1 MCCVLSQG
9 SNGVTMR
16 QAVIP
21 HHLIHSAPHLVFR
34 HSGCITDRGR
44 TIEESTGRFA
54 EWTVALLLQLS
65 LRDAG
70 PGAIRT
76 IVETGF
82 DVLEE

>member
-1 MCCVLSQG
+1 MDC
-9 SNGVTMR
+9 
-16 QAVIP
+16 
-21 HHLIHSAPHLVFR
+21 
-34 HSGCITDRGR
+34 GR

-70 PGAIRT
+70 PRAIRT